1 MNVNRLSVSYPSGP
15 VFRDFDA
22 SFDDGA
28 ITLVLGASGCGKT
41 TLLRSIADREM
52 RTGAVSFVFQEPRL
66 IPWISVRANLALS
79 LAASNFDGPVRK
91 SRIDYFLDLVSLLSR
106 AEDSPESLSGGERQR
121 VSIARAFANPA
132 PVLLMDEP
140 FQSQDPATKR
150 QLIGLVRELQK
161 LERRTIIA
169 VTHNLDETELYGD
182 ALMLLSGK
190 PASILFQSDNNAE
203 NRKKIANL
211 FHPEPV

>member
-1 MNVNRLSVSYPSGP
+1 LNVNRLSVSYHSGP

-52 RTGAVSFVFQEPRL
+52 RNGAVSFVFQEPRL
-66 IPWISVRANLALS
+66 IPWISVRANLALA
-79 LAASNFDGPVRK
+79 LAASNIDGPARK

-190 PASILFQSDNNAE
+190 PASILFQSGNNAE

-211 FHPEPV
+211 FHPEP